1 METLDNSNNVNLE
14 SQSQK
19 KEKKKNITSKMLF
32 QKWITI

>member
-19 KEKKKNITSKMLF
+19 NEKKKNITSKMLF
-32 QKWITI
+32 QK